1 MEKLAIKLTDYIL
14 SKDAISEESYDI
26 YVYGF
31 TCFLELSI
39 SFISTFI
46 IGICLGMFFECI
58 LFSCIFI
65 PLRSLAGGLHLNKF
79 FHCYLLSCFMLTATL
94 LLVKFISTLD
104 YISLIGCIL
113 FPIILFII
121 GPINHPNRP
130 VTEEENSIFKNKT
143 NIYLVLFIL
152 LSIILY
158 LTKTSRYLF
167 LEFITFAVLIISS
180 LIPKLFT
187 QVHKQ

>member
-1 MEKLAIKLTDYIL
+1 MEKLATKLTDYLL
-14 SKDAISEESYDI
+14 SKDTISEADYDI
-26 YVYGF
+26 YLYGL
-31 TCFLELSI
+31 TCFLEISI
-39 SFISTFI
+39 SFISCFI

-58 LFSCIFI
+58 LFSCIFM

-79 FHCYLLSCFMLTATL
+79 IHCYFLSCFILTGSL
-94 LLVKFISTLD
+94 LLVKYFSVPD

-113 FPIILFII
+113 LPIILFII

-143 NIYLVLFIL
+143 NIYLVLCIL

-180 LIPKLFT
+180 LIPKLFP

>member
-14 SKDAISEESYDI
+14 SKDAISENNYDI

-58 LFSCIFI
+58 LFSCIFM
-65 PLRSLAGGLHLNKF
+65 PLRSLAGGLHLNRF
-79 FHCYLLSCFMLTATL
+79 FHCYLLSCFMLTVTL
-94 LLVKFISTLD
+94 LLVKFFSIPD
-104 YISLIGCIL
+104 YVSLIGCIL

-130 VTEEENSIFKNKT
+130 VTDEENSIFKRKT
-143 NIYLVLFIL
+143 NIILVLCIL

-158 LTKTSRYLF
+158 LTKTSSYLF
-167 LEFITFAVLIISS
+167 LEFLTFANLIISS
-180 LIPKLFT
+180 LIPKLFP

>member
-14 SKDAISEESYDI
+14 SKDAISEGSYDI

-94 LLVKFISTLD
+94 LLVKFFSIPD

-130 VTEEENSIFKNKT
+130 VTDEENSIFKRKT
-143 NIYLVLFIL
+143 NIILVFCIL

-158 LTKTSRYLF
+158 LTKSSRYLF
-167 LEFITFAVLIISS
+167 LEFITFADLIISS
-180 LIPKLFT
+180 LIRKLFP

>member
-14 SKDAISEESYDI
+14 SKDAISEENYDI

-58 LFSCIFI
+58 LFSCIFM
-65 PLRSLAGGLHLNKF
+65 PLRSLAGGLHLNRF

-94 LLVKFISTLD
+94 LLVKFISIPD

-130 VTEEENSIFKNKT
+130 VTDEENSIFKRKT
-143 NIYLVLFIL
+143 NIILVLCIL

-158 LTKTSRYLF
+158 LTKSSRYLF
-167 LEFITFAVLIISS
+167 LEFITFADLIISS
-180 LIPKLFT
+180 LI
-187 QVHKQ
+187 

>member
-1 MEKLAIKLTDYIL
+1 MEKLAIKLTDYLL
-14 SKDAISEESYDI
+14 SKDTISEEDYDI
-26 YVYGF
+26 YLYGF
-31 TCFLELSI
+31 TCFLEISI
-39 SFISTFI
+39 SFITCFI
-46 IGICLGMFFECI
+46 IGIFLGMFFECI
-58 LFSCIFI
+58 LFFCIFM

-79 FHCYLLSCFMLTATL
+79 IHCYLMSCLILTGSL
-94 LLVKFISTLD
+94 LLVKYFSVPD

-113 FPIILFII
+113 LPIILFII

-143 NIYLVLFIL
+143 NIYLVLCIL

-180 LIPKLFT
+180 LIPKLFP

>member
-14 SKDAISEESYDI
+14 SKDAISENNYDI

-58 LFSCIFI
+58 LFSCIFM

-94 LLVKFISTLD
+94 LLVKFFSIPD

-130 VTEEENSIFKNKT
+130 VTDEENSIFKRKT
-143 NIYLVLFIL
+143 NIILVLCIL

-167 LEFITFAVLIISS
+167 LEFLTFADLIISS
-180 LIPKLFT
+180 LIPKLFP

>member
-14 SKDAISEESYDI
+14 SKDAISEENYDI

-79 FHCYLLSCFMLTATL
+79 FHCYLLSCFMLTVTL
-94 LLVKFISTLD
+94 LLVKFFSIPD
-104 YISLIGCIL
+104 YVSLIGCIL

-130 VTEEENSIFKNKT
+130 VTDEENSIFKRKT
-143 NIYLVLFIL
+143 NIILVLCIL

-158 LTKTSRYLF
+158 LTKTSSYLF
-167 LEFITFAVLIISS
+167 LEFLTFANLIISS
-180 LIPKLFT
+180 LIPKLFP

>member
-14 SKDAISEESYDI
+14 SKDAISEGSYDI

-58 LFSCIFI
+58 LFSCIFM

-94 LLVKFISTLD
+94 LLVKFFSIPD

-143 NIYLVLFIL
+143 NIYLVLCIL

-167 LEFITFAVLIISS
+167 LEFLTFANLIISS
-180 LIPKLFT
+180 LIPKLFP

>member
-1 MEKLAIKLTDYIL
+1 MEKFAIKLTDYLL
-14 SKDAISEESYDI
+14 SKDTISEEDYDI
-26 YVYGF
+26 YLYGF
-31 TCFLELSI
+31 TCFLEISI
-39 SFISTFI
+39 SFITCFI
-46 IGICLGMFFECI
+46 IGIFLGMFFECI
-58 LFSCIFI
+58 LFSCIFM

-79 FHCYLLSCFMLTATL
+79 IHCYLMSCFILTGSL
-94 LLVKFISTLD
+94 LLVKYFSVPD

-113 FPIILFII
+113 LPIILFII

-143 NIYLVLFIL
+143 NIYLVLCIL

-180 LIPKLFT
+180 LIPKLFP

>member
-14 SKDAISEESYDI
+14 SKDAISEENYDI

-58 LFSCIFI
+58 LFSCIFM

-79 FHCYLLSCFMLTATL
+79 FHCYLLSCFMLTVTL
-94 LLVKFISTLD
+94 LLVKFFSIPD
-104 YISLIGCIL
+104 YVSLIGCIL

-130 VTEEENSIFKNKT
+130 VTDEENSIFKRKT
-143 NIYLVLFIL
+143 NIILILCIL

-167 LEFITFAVLIISS
+167 LEFLTFANLIISS
-180 LIPKLFT
+180 LIPKLFP

>member
-14 SKDAISEESYDI
+14 SKDSISEDNYDI

-31 TCFLELSI
+31 TCFLEI
-39 SFISTFI
+39 FVFFISCLI

-58 LFSCIFI
+58 IFLCLFM
-65 PLRSLAGGLHLNKF
+65 PLRSYAGGLHLNKF
-79 FHCYLLSCFMLTATL
+79 IHCYLFSCLILTAVL
-94 LLVKFISTLD
+94 LLVKFFSIPD

-113 FPIILFII
+113 FPIIIFII

-130 VTEEENSIFKNKT
+130 VTEEENSIFKRKT
-143 NIYLVLFIL
+143 TIILVLCIA
-152 LSIILY
+152 LSIFLY
-158 LTKTSRYLF
+158 VTKSSSYLF
-167 LEFITFAVLIISS
+167 LVFVTFAFLIISS
-180 LIPKLFT
+180 LVPKLFP

>member
-14 SKDAISEESYDI
+14 SKDAISEENYDI

-58 LFSCIFI
+58 LFSCIFM
-65 PLRSLAGGLHLNKF
+65 PLRSMAGGLHLNKF

-94 LLVKFISTLD
+94 LLVKFFSIPD
-104 YISLIGCIL
+104 YVSLIGCIL

-130 VTEEENSIFKNKT
+130 VTDEENSIFKRKT
-143 NIYLVLFIL
+143 NIILVLCIL
-152 LSIILY
+152 LSIIPY

-167 LEFITFAVLIISS
+167 LEFLTFADLIISS
-180 LIPKLFT
+180 LIPKLFH

>member
-14 SKDAISEESYDI
+14 SKDAISEENYDI

-31 TCFLELSI
+31 TSFLELSI

-46 IGICLGMFFECI
+46 IRICLGMFFECI
-58 LFSCIFI
+58 LFSCIFM

-130 VTEEENSIFKNKT
+130 VTDEENSIFKRKT
-143 NIYLVLFIL
+143 NIILVLCIL

-167 LEFITFAVLIISS
+167 LEFLTFANLIISS
-180 LIPKLFT
+180 LIPKLFP

>member
-14 SKDAISEESYDI
+14 SKDAISEENYDI

-58 LFSCIFI
+58 LFSCIFM

-94 LLVKFISTLD
+94 LLVKFFSIPD

-130 VTEEENSIFKNKT
+130 VTDEENSIFKRKT
-143 NIYLVLFIL
+143 NIILVLCIL

-167 LEFITFAVLIISS
+167 LEFLTFADLIISS
-180 LIPKLFT
+180 LIPKLFP

>member
-58 LFSCIFI
+58 LFSCIFM

-94 LLVKFISTLD
+94 LLVKFISIPD

-130 VTEEENSIFKNKT
+130 VTDEENSIFKRKT
-143 NIYLVLFIL
+143 NIILVLCIL

-167 LEFITFAVLIISS
+167 LEFLTFANLIISS
-180 LIPKLFT
+180 LIPKLFP

>member
-14 SKDAISEESYDI
+14 SKDAISEENYDI

-58 LFSCIFI
+58 LFSCIFM
-65 PLRSLAGGLHLNKF
+65 PLRSLAGGLHLNRF

-94 LLVKFISTLD
+94 LLVKFFSIPD
-104 YISLIGCIL
+104 YISLFGCIL

-130 VTEEENSIFKNKT
+130 VTDEENSIFKRKT
-143 NIYLVLFIL
+143 NIILVLCIL

-167 LEFITFAVLIISS
+167 LEFLTFANLIISS
-180 LIPKLFT
+180 LIPKLFP
-187 QVHKQ
+187 QVHEQ

>member
-1 MEKLAIKLTDYIL
+1 MEKLAIKLTDYLL
-14 SKDAISEESYDI
+14 SKDTISEEDYDI
-26 YVYGF
+26 YLYGF

-39 SFISTFI
+39 SFISTII

-58 LFSCIFI
+58 LFSCIFM

-94 LLVKFISTLD
+94 LLVKFFSIPD

-130 VTEEENSIFKNKT
+130 VTDEENSIFKRKT
-143 NIYLVLFIL
+143 NIILVLCIL

-158 LTKTSRYLF
+158 LTKTRRYLF
-167 LEFITFAVLIISS
+167 LEFLTFADLIISS
-180 LIPKLFT
+180 LIPKLFP